1 MSKKSVPFTSVPNL
15 SKGKLLLSD
24 RLSFD
29 LHRGDGE
36 LCMSVEATRLGA
48 DKRKITGW
56 ATMDQYQILRL
67 WAGLDRLVKELGLT
81 DQVQTEAEYAEERRV
96 QNEATHDNFMKC
108 RQRMALGKQL
118 MTMSKKREA
127 LNEDQRAVALEI
139 IDMHE
144 DDFRARPVSTINEVS
159 HRFLGYQFTVEE
171 RTPVGLHIAE
181 SIGESDQ
188 VFAKVKLSD
197 LSLELQSL
205 GRHFLSSY
213 MDELTMVNV
222 AESMHRIAG
231 TVLGRTLSPTEE
243 YAFLRFLR
251 YRISSFPERAQ
262 KIQNYLETN
271 DLISENNSDHD
282 LKVYA
287 NQASIMLDIEL
298 SESEFEKLLTDTFK
312 R

>member
-1 MSKKSVPFTSVPNL
+1 MIKKSVPFTSVPNF

-29 LHRGDGE
+29 LHRGEGE
-36 LCMSVEATRLGA
+36 LRMSVEATRLGA

-56 ATMDQYQILRL
+56 TTMDQYQILRL
-67 WAGLDRLVKELGLT
+67 WAGLDRLVKEMGLA
-81 DQVQTEAEYAEERRV
+81 DQVQTEAEYAEERRM
-96 QNEATHDNFMKC
+96 QNEATHDNFMKH
-108 RQRMALGKQL
+108 RQRMA
-118 MTMSKKREA
+118 MSQKREA

-139 IDMHE
+139 IDLHE
-144 DDFRARPVSTINEVS
+144 DEFRARPISTINEVS
-159 HRFLGYQFTVEE
+159 HRLLGYQFTVEE

-181 SIGESDQ
+181 SIGESDK
-188 VFAKVKLSD
+188 VFTEVKLSN
-197 LSLELQSL
+197 LSYELQYL

-213 MDELTMVNV
+213 MDELTMENV
-222 AESMHRIAG
+222 VESMHRIAG

-251 YRISSFPERAQ
+251 YRISSLPERAQ
-262 KIQNYLETN
+262 KIQNYLKAN
-271 DLISENNSDHD
+271 DLISENSSDHD

-287 NQASIMLDIEL
+287 HQASIMLDIEL
-298 SESEFEKLLTDTFK
+298 SDSEFEMLLTDTFK